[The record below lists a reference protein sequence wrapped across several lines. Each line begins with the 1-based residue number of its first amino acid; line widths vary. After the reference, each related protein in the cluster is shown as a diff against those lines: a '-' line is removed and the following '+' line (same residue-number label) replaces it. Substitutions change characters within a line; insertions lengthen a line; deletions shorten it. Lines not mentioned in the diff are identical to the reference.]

1 MSKKLKSFETFAGC
15 GGLALGLK
23 AAGFE
28 LELANEFSLNASQTF
43 AHNILGDKSR
53 VIKVDELPTFRDNSA
68 VVVQGDFLKL
78 VDEVQS
84 NHDLRKRFDNL
95 DLISGGPPCQ
105 GFSMAGKRKAG
116 VAKNNLPFEFIRF
129 VDMVRPKVVLIENVI
144 GILSLFL
151 ANGKQETASKQIVLA
166 LSNAGY
172 RVAVIKLNSAVVGVA
187 ENRLRV
193 FFIAFREDTVNAQVI
208 NTDFLNL
215 LNKTKLKSESEVKD
229 VVDWTK
235 SITVTEFAEFASAK
249 KYSVKD
255 AIDDLAK
262 KGKQPSTYVKRRIN
276 GMLNPFVHHNY
287 RSNKYYNHEERTHT
301 NRVVHRFRLRQLFID
316 DLVLYNEIT
325 YYLKFGKHTITF
337 SRYNDL
343 LDQIKVDPLLTQE
356 LESPTLI
363 GLKKLLDSLR
373 SKKHSQ
379 RVLKAHEPSH
389 TIVTIPDD
397 LIHYDKSHSRVLT
410 VRECA
415 RIQSFPD
422 KFVFLGK
429 ATTGGHLREIEAPQY
444 TQVGNAVPPL
454 VGYFWG
460 RVISNILLNER

>member
-1 MSKKLKSFETFAGC
+1 
-15 GGLALGLK
+15 
-23 AAGFE
+23 
-28 LELANEFSLNASQTF
+28 
-43 AHNILGDKSR
+43 
-53 VIKVDELPTFRDNSA
+53 
-68 VVVQGDFLKL
+68 
-78 VDEVQS
+78 
-84 NHDLRKRFDNL
+84 
-95 DLISGGPPCQ
+95 
-105 GFSMAGKRKAG
+105 
-116 VAKNNLPFEFIRF
+116 
-129 VDMVRPKVVLIENVI
+129 
-144 GILSLFL
+144 
-151 ANGKQETASKQIVLA
+151 
-166 LSNAGY
+166 
-172 RVAVIKLNSAVVGVA
+172 
-187 ENRLRV
+187 
-193 FFIAFREDTVNAQVI
+193 
-208 NTDFLNL
+208 
-215 LNKTKLKSESEVKD
+215 
-229 VVDWTK
+229 
-235 SITVTEFAEFASAK
+235 
-249 KYSVKD
+249 
-255 AIDDLAK
+255 
-262 KGKQPSTYVKRRIN
+262 
-276 GMLNPFVHHNY
+276 MLNPFVHHNY
-287 RSNKYYNHEERTHT
+287 RSNKYFNHEERTHT
-301 NRVVHRFRLRQLFID
+301 NRVIHRFRLRQLFID

-337 SRYNDL
+337 TRYNDL
-343 LDQIKVDPLLTQE
+343 LDQIKVDSLLTQE

-397 LIHYDKSHSRVLT
+397 LIHYDRSHSRVLT